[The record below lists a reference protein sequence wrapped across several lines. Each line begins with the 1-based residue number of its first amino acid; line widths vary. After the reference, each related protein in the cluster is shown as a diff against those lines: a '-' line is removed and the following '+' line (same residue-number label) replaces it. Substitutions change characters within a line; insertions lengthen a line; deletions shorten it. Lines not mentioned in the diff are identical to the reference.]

1 MFGEQ
6 MNELVNMLTLL
17 CGLLHHYT
25 PANPSGQDQTGSF
38 PGPRAPSMPILQ
50 LPRVRCF
57 GAFPGEGGRERRT
70 LAHPRANTD
79 SLPSLGGQLS
89 DRLVL
94 ALPPTQPH
102 ALRPYL
108 PPHRVH
114 GRAWSPEGQG
124 TAKQCLPHQLAG
136 EEDGR
141 GGNIPQRG
149 DGLTPRPHCPVG
161 SPAP

>member
-1 MFGEQ
+1 
-6 MNELVNMLTLL
+6 
-17 CGLLHHYT
+17 
-25 PANPSGQDQTGSF
+25 
-38 PGPRAPSMPILQ
+38 MPILQ

-149 DGLTPRPHCPVG
+149 DGYSKTALPSWKPSTLTPSLALALLRGALWAEPGAPSMPPPWLPRC
-161 SPAP
+161 SPPATFPP